1 MDIIADSMLKTD
13 KIERKYSKKFKTR
26 MVSNQAKAFFDP
38 INKNKI
44 PKSVTSEKRGKLKNN
59 VNESFRIEKDVIR
72 TLLAEAKKTVD
83 IDKVLINLLSP
94 ACTPLFSLNG
104 NRRKTKK
111 KSFIPRPSRYR
122 K

>member
-1 MDIIADSMLKTD
+1 MLKTD
-13 KIERKYSKKFKTR
+13 KTERKYSKKFETR
-26 MVSNQAKAFFDP
+26 MVSNQAKALFDP

-44 PKSVTSEKRGKLKNN
+44 PKFVTSEKRGKLKNN

-94 ACTPLFSLNG
+94 ACTPSFSLNG
-104 NRRKTKK
+104 NRGKTKK